1 VQTEFIPVSANTQD
15 LQWHRSLTQQWFLSL
30 VQRTMDQD
38 LSTRSGSKL
47 SGETFQGAHTRLD
60 LNRQMCQTNDPQGM
74 YILGADGTSYGF
86 TNDHEPEDIQRFM
99 NAGLA
104 RFKASPPK
112 RVVITEA
119 EKRAAFS
126 ITPAPT
132 TQVLQVYARIPTV
145 PKGCS
150 FLNEGVGRDFCWVY
164 PDEIAEIGAR
174 ASRGVGAMFRLPET
188 LARRIARFHL
198 VDDVR
203 GTPDMWG
210 AGEVRKLDLEAQTV
224 VPSGDMFGV
233 HFAGPFALRSA
244 SGKRGYEGRIEGQFG
259 VTPKGVRLYRFRA
272 LAEGKA
278 WGAGT
283 YTPNPPPGK
292 FSLKVALVDTTNPAA
307 RIVPPE
313 EVATFN
319 RDTRYRRP

>member
-15 LQWHRSLTQQWFLSL
+15 LQWHRSPAQQWFLAL
-30 VQRTMDQD
+30 VHRTMDQG

-47 SGETFQGAHTRLD
+47 SGENFDGAHTRLD

-74 YILGADGTSYGF
+74 YILGADGMSYGF
-86 TNDHEPEDIQRFM
+86 TNDHEPGDIQRFM
-99 NAGLA
+99 NAGLT

-112 RVVITEA
+112 RVTVTEA

-126 ITPAPT
+126 ITPTPA
-132 TQVLQVYARIPTV
+132 TQVLQVFARIPTV
-145 PKGCS
+145 PQGCS

-164 PDEIAEIGAR
+164 REELVAISARACRGIGAK
-174 ASRGVGAMFRLPET
+174 FRLPET

-210 AGEVRKLDLEAQTV
+210 ASEVRTLDLEAQTV
-224 VPSGDMFGV
+224 VHAGHMFGAR
-233 HFAGPFALRSA
+233 FAGPVALRSA
-244 SGKRGYEGRIEGQFG
+244 NGKRGYEGQIEGRFDVEPEGHQLG
-259 VTPKGVRLYRFRA
+259 RFRM

-292 FSLKVALVDTTNPAA
+292 FPLSVAIVDTTDPAA

-313 EVATFN
+313 EVATYN

>member
-15 LQWHRSLTQQWFLSL
+15 LQWHRSLTQQWFLAL
-30 VQRTMDQD
+30 VRRTMDES

-60 LNRQMCQTNDPQGM
+60 LNRQVCQTNDPQGM
-74 YILGADGTSYGF
+74 YIVGADGTAYGF
-86 TNDHEPEDIQRFM
+86 TNDHAPEDIQRFM

-104 RFKASPPK
+104 RFKEHPPK
-112 RVVITEA
+112 RVAITEA

-132 TQVLQVYARIPTV
+132 TQVLQVFARIPSV
-145 PKGCS
+145 PEGRS
-150 FLNEGVGRDFCWVY
+150 FLNEGIGRDFCWVY
-164 PDEIAEIGAR
+164 PDEIAEIAAR
-174 ASRGVGAMFRLPET
+174 SARGVGATFRLPER

-210 AGEVRKLDLEAQTV
+210 ASEVRKLDLAARTMA
-224 VPSGDMFGV
+224 PTADGFSV
-233 HFAGPFALRSA
+233 HFTGPFALRSG
-244 SGKRGYEGRIEGQFG
+244 SGKRGYEGRIEGRFVVAPQSHG
-259 VTPKGVRLYRFRA
+259 MSDFRA

-292 FSLKVALVDTTNPAA
+292 FPLNVAIVNTTDPAA